1 MEPIDK
7 TIVKF
12 RNHPIILLVTEELNN
27 LQKTFSFEEIVI
39 NEVIKE
45 IRSFNHKRLELIMTF
60 PQNFLEI
67 VRKKLEFFL
76 KNQSQLT

>member
-12 RNHPIILLVTEELNN
+12 RNHPIVLLVTEELNN

-45 IRSFNHKRLELIMTF
+45 IRSFNHKRRELIMTF